1 LEREQRCG
9 NGLDRARIALSERL
23 YRVEG
28 ASPGFVDN
36 GWFRDELL
44 PAELADHWRREC
56 NMLRQEKVTS
66 VVGDSPTTDVTSQ
79 VTRNESALLFCDEE
93 NFITGQGDIA
103 KGLEAAT

>member
-1 LEREQRCG
+1 
-9 NGLDRARIALSERL
+9 
-23 YRVEG
+23 
-28 ASPGFVDN
+28 
-36 GWFRDELL
+36 
-44 PAELADHWRREC
+44 
-56 NMLRQEKVTS
+56 MLRQEKVTS